1 MSEDYTQVMRDI
13 DSLQE
18 RLDQVFKR
26 VNADPVYAT
35 PKAIADAISD
45 NPRYFEEDR
54 KKEIAEIFFA
64 ILDQVY
70 DRIVEQDQTNF
81 CCNPMMSAGEPRIP
95 EAEMLM
101 RDLMPL
107 AWALEAKWCAPE
119 LADCVDLNLSR
130 YSETETALVYDI
142 LLFLSKLFPEA
153 IHADVLAY
161 WQRLAQDRESLHEES
176 DADKAFL
183 LSVLMKK
190 KAELDQKKQK
200 Q

>member
-70 DRIVEQDQTNF
+70 DRIVDQDQTNL
-81 CCNPMMSAGEPRIP
+81 CCNPMSEKGKIP
-95 EAEMLM
+95 EADMLM
-101 RDLMPL
+101 RDLMPFS
-107 AWALEAKWCAPE
+107 WALEAKWCAPE
-119 LADCVDLNLSR
+119 LVNTVDMNFAR
-130 YSETETALVYDI
+130 YSEAESTLVCDV
-142 LLFLSKLFPEA
+142 LDFLGKLFPGA
-153 IHADVLAY
+153 VHADVLEY
-161 WQRLAQDRESLHEES
+161 WQKMAQDRESMREES
-176 DADKAFL
+176 DEDKAFL
-183 LSVLMKK
+183 LSVLMRK
-190 KAELDQKKQK
+190 KAEMDQKKK
-200 Q
+200 QN